1 MKLSRGIL
9 HIAIT
14 TILAI
19 SFPAV
24 HQAAQ
29 GAPANKK
36 DAIATP
42 GSYPASNLLDTK
54 VDILGQPFSY
64 PDCPARIHSDIITMQ
79 PGQVGGKHTHET
91 PLYAHILAGVISV
104 DYEGIGTKTYKAGD
118 TFIEAMHVVHHGYN
132 ESDAPVSLLAVYID
146 CDQ

>member
-1 MKLSRGIL
+1 MKRSKSMLRIV
-9 HIAIT
+9 IAAT
-14 TILAI
+14 LAL
-19 SFPAV
+19 SFPAL
-24 HQAAQ
+24 HQAAH

-36 DAIATP
+36 DAVANP

-54 VDILGQPFSY
+54 IDILGQPVSY
-64 PDCPARIHSDIITMQ
+64 PDCPARVHSDIITMQ

-91 PLYAHILAGVISV
+91 PLYAHILSGTISV

-146 CDQ
+146 CDK

>member
-1 MKLSRGIL
+1 MNFSNRGL
-9 HIAIT
+9 NLAIA

-19 SFPAV
+19 SFQTA
-24 HQAAQ
+24 HQVAH
-29 GAPANKK
+29 GAPANKR
-36 DAIATP
+36 DAIAIP

-64 PDCPARIHSDIITMQ
+64 PDCSARIHSDIITMQ

-91 PLYAHILAGVISV
+91 PLYAHILSGAISV

-132 ESDAPVSLLAVYID
+132 KSDTPVSLLAVYID
-146 CDQ
+146 CDK